1 MCRKW
6 DRRGSSRIAGHRW
19 REAGPGAPLRVGP
32 LETRRF
38 ESRNRSDFGES
49 STRGNIFP
57 RRKDI
62 EKWRINERRR
72 VTRAKITD
80 PDYARNARIIER
92 NADDGSLEACDEEER
107 SKIRQASTRSVNL
120 FFLRPFRRSTH
131 SGRGKVGR

>member
-1 MCRKW
+1 MGSKGVVENRW
-6 DRRGSSRIAGHRW
+6 SSLERSGARGPVTSA
-19 REAGPGAPLRVGP
+19 

-107 SKIRQASTRSVNL
+107 AE
-120 FFLRPFRRSTH
+120 
-131 SGRGKVGR
+131 

>member
-1 MCRKW
+1 MGSKGVVENRW
-6 DRRGSSRIAGHRW
+6 SSLERSGARGPVTSA
-19 REAGPGAPLRVGP
+19 

-49 STRGNIFP
+49 STHRGNIFP

-72 VTRAKITD
+72 VARAPKITD

-92 NADDGSLEACDEEER
+92 NADDGSHEACNEEER